1 MKDKEKIDMIFEHL
15 MGNSSQEL
23 LKLFN
28 DSNSGMGAVFRILK
42 SSSAPITASKI
53 SELMDVS
60 EARMTVL
67 LKKMQNRGYII
78 KEKSGSDARVSYIKL
93 TDLGNAEA
101 ENLHDILCQNIA
113 IIVDA
118 VGIEKIEQYI
128 RLNDEIN
135 SAIRNNLSAP
145 PDII

>member
-1 MKDKEKIDMIFEHL
+1 MTDKEKIDMIFEHL
-15 MGNSSQEL
+15 MRNSSQEL

-42 SSSAPITASKI
+42 SSSAPITASNI

-93 TDLGNAEA
+93 TDLGNAES
-101 ENLHDILCQNIA
+101 EKLHDILCQNIA

-118 VGIEKIEQYI
+118 VGLEKIEQYI